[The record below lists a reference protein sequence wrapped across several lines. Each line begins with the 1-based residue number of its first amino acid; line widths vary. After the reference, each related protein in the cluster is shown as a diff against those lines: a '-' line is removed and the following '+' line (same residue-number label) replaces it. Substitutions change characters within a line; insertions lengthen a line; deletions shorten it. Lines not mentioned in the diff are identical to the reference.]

1 MTDAG
6 RCNIWLEQ
14 RYRARL
20 RVSCCVQKLM
30 DGLIKIIRAVMA
42 GPSRVVVVETSRAG
56 LAVGGMRIEMFVR
69 RRDQQASIVIEIMT
83 DRICTGLP
91 GKCVDRKT
99 DQQEKNRKAVD
110 THRGSLTN
118 KYSDQQRG
126 GLESTAGP
134 VRGS

>member
-126 GLESTAGP
+126 GLQSTAGP

>member
-30 DGLIKIIRAVMA
+30 DGLIKIIRAVIA

>member
-69 RRDQQASIVIEIMT
+69 RRDQQALIVIEIMT
-83 DRICTGLP
+83 DRICPGLP